1 MDDVSSLTAPDPFQ
15 EYQTQDPRQE
25 RQIRTTPPPVAGQQ
39 EFVPTT
45 ASTLDDLVRNA
56 YFVAAGIDAPIVE
69 VVNPHVVNLHY
80 PADGS
85 LATVK
90 VEARPG
96 AWGGLQPKSSTPEQD
111 AERNEHYDAMLAA
124 SQPPAPPPEGDVTAR
139 EEEHPVYEVQRQ

>member
-1 MDDVSSLTAPDPFQ
+1 MDDVSAIEKPDPLQ
-15 EYQTQDPRQE
+15 EYQTQDPKQV
-25 RQIRTTPPPVAGQQ
+25 RQIRTVAPPGPDQQ

-56 YFVAAGIDAPIVE
+56 YFVAASIDAPIVE

-90 VEARPG
+90 VEARSG
-96 AWGGLQPKSSTPEQD
+96 AWGGLQPKSTTPEQD
-111 AERNEHYDAMLAA
+111 ADRNAHYDAQLAA
-124 SQPPAPPPEGDVTAR
+124 ATPPPPEGGVTAR
-139 EEEHPVYEVQRQ
+139 EEERENPVYEVQRQ

>member
-1 MDDVSSLTAPDPFQ
+1 MKPAGFSAIHPPSTRGGNCGKVAPLPTSATGTRSNVASFMDDQSSIAAPDPFQ

-56 YFVAAGIDAPIVE
+56 YFVAASIDAPIVE

-85 LATVK
+85 CY
-90 VEARPG
+90 G
-96 AWGGLQPKSSTPEQD
+96 
-111 AERNEHYDAMLAA
+111 
-124 SQPPAPPPEGDVTAR
+124 
-139 EEEHPVYEVQRQ
+139 